1 MNEKDKYI
9 EARDNSIAKLY
20 LEFDLCKNNN
30 PNAFFAF
37 FEGKDAPYYSMR
49 IERISNKEVEPIKC
63 KGKSNVK
70 GIYKY
75 LSKKNEYNRYST
87 GFFINKDY
95 DDNEL
100 EYINNN
106 FYVTPCYAIE
116 NFYCNDKCLERILK
130 CELGY
135 NSSDEDFQKIKED
148 YLKFQNSYNASILL
162 FNSWYFAVK
171 RKSHELKLSLDK
183 ELPKGYLQYN
193 LEDRSVTQLYC
204 INSIFNDF
212 KDKAPIPNED
222 ELNHAKEQISRDL
235 VQNLRGKYE
244 MHCLVV
250 FLQRIIE
257 ELKGGKPSCLKKK
270 KVNLNIGDNNAIS
283 ILAQYAEES
292 DSLQEYVIKRIK

>member
-87 GFFINKDY
+87 GFFIDKDY

-148 YLKFQNSYNASILL
+148 YLNFRIHIMLVFYFLTHGILL
-162 FNSWYFAVK
+162 
-171 RKSHELKLSLDK
+171 LK
-183 ELPKGYLQYN
+183 E
-193 LEDRSVTQLYC
+193 
-204 INSIFNDF
+204 
-212 KDKAPIPNED
+212 KAMN
-222 ELNHAKEQISRDL
+222 
-235 VQNLRGKYE
+235 
-244 MHCLVV
+244 
-250 FLQRIIE
+250 
-257 ELKGGKPSCLKKK
+257 
-270 KVNLNIGDNNAIS
+270 
-283 ILAQYAEES
+283 
-292 DSLQEYVIKRIK
+292 

>member
-87 GFFINKDY
+87 GFFIDKDY

-116 NFYCNDKCLERILK
+116 NFYCN
-130 CELGY
+130 
-135 NSSDEDFQKIKED
+135 
-148 YLKFQNSYNASILL
+148 
-162 FNSWYFAVK
+162 
-171 RKSHELKLSLDK
+171 
-183 ELPKGYLQYN
+183 P
-193 LEDRSVTQLYC
+193 
-204 INSIFNDF
+204 
-212 KDKAPIPNED
+212 
-222 ELNHAKEQISRDL
+222 
-235 VQNLRGKYE
+235 
-244 MHCLVV
+244 
-250 FLQRIIE
+250 
-257 ELKGGKPSCLKKK
+257 
-270 KVNLNIGDNNAIS
+270 
-283 ILAQYAEES
+283 
-292 DSLQEYVIKRIK
+292 